1 MYKAEG
7 ILKIGT
13 SHLITTS
20 TDASMRETVRLVES
34 ILSYRS
40 SGPFIN
46 TIPIYAWSK

>member
-20 TDASMRETVRLVES
+20 TEASLSETVRLVES
-34 ILSYRS
+34 ILSYSS

-46 TIPIYAWSK
+46 TIPTHAWRN

>member
-20 TDASMRETVRLVES
+20 TEASLHETVRLVES
-34 ILSYRS
+34 ILSYSS

-46 TIPIYAWSK
+46 TIPTYAWRN